1 MLFYIG
7 GGGHEIPGGTPFQ
20 PWFAKEEDEMF
31 CLVDGVSINHLFD
44 LFDTIGEGFIV
55 SGATDLV
62 REQVVDMQMAKE

>member
-1 MLFYIG
+1 
-7 GGGHEIPGGTPFQ
+7 
-20 PWFAKEEDEMF
+20 MF